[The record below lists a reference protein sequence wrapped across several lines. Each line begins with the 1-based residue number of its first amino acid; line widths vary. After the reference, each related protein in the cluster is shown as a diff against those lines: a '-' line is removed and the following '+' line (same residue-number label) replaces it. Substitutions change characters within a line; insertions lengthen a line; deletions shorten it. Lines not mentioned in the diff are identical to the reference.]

1 MANKEQLRGL
11 IQRLHDG
18 EDAEV
23 VKSEFKEKFG
33 SVASSEIAEMER
45 DLIMSG
51 LPVEE
56 VQRLC
61 NIHAAVF
68 EGSIEDIHSV
78 KKIDE
83 EPGHPLFVFR
93 RENDGLES
101 YLQNNVEPALAR
113 YEINPNDE
121 NRINLLAEIKGLTK
135 LDRHYS
141 RKENLFFPYLEREGV
156 TAPPKVMWAVDD
168 DIRLMWKTLLS
179 GEELSPELLTGN
191 IRVLISEIRSMI
203 TKENDI
209 LAPLLID
216 KLKPNDWKVISE
228 ESYQIGYSF
237 NGGIEGASPSDAAAW
252 LEKQKGIVYDEPE
265 KVEEEAI
272 EGLVKFPSGRVPLQD
287 LVYMLNTLPTDLTYT
302 DSNDNVAYFSE
313 GKHPVFARTRT
324 IIGRDVRN
332 CHPPKSLPV
341 VNQLLEDFKS
351 GTKDEETRVI
361 VRGTKVLLVRYFAV
375 RDEEG
380 NYVGTV
386 ETTEEISEILKLVEE
401 AKAVAKNI

>member
-1 MANKEQLRGL
+1 MANSADLRAL

-18 EDAEV
+18 EDAEL
-23 VKSEFKEKFG
+23 VKKEFKEKFG
-33 SVASSEIAEMER
+33 SVASGEIAEMER

-61 NIHAAVF
+61 NIHAEVF

-78 KKIDE
+78 TKIDE

-93 RENDGLES
+93 RENDGLEE
-101 YLQNNVEPALAR
+101 YLRNNLEVQLDKFEKDPSEANKVDLM
-113 YEINPNDE
+113 
-121 NRINLLAEIKGLTK
+121 AELNGLTK

-168 DIRLMWKTLLS
+168 DIRALWKALLDDEPKTNEAIIS
-179 GEELSPELLTGN
+179 NTKL
-191 IRVLISEIRSMI
+191 LISEVRAMI
-203 TKENDI
+203 KKENEI

-216 KLKPNDWKVISE
+216 KLKPNDWRVISE
-228 ESYQIGYSF
+228 ESYQIGYAF

-252 LEKQKGIVYDEPE
+252 LEKKKGTSAEAPA
-265 KVEEEAI
+265 KVEETV
-272 EGLVKFPSGRVPLQD
+272 EGIVNFPSGRIAMQD
-287 LVYMLNTLPTDLTYT
+287 LIYMLNTIPTDLTYS
-302 DSNDNVAYFSE
+302 DADDNVAYFSE

-332 CHPPKSLPV
+332 CHPPKALPV

-351 GTKDEETRVI
+351 GAKDEETRII

-375 RDEEG
+375 RDEGG

-386 ETTEEISEILKLVEE
+386 ETTEEISEILQKVEE
-401 AKAVAKNI
+401 AKAAANNM

>member
-1 MANKEQLRGL
+1 MANKEDLRAL

-18 EDAEV
+18 EDAEL
-23 VKSEFKEKFG
+23 VKQEFKEKFG
-33 SVASSEIAEMER
+33 TVASSEIAEMER

-51 LPVEE
+51 LPIEE

-78 KKIDE
+78 QKIDE

-93 RENDGLES
+93 RENDGLEE
-101 YLQNNVEPALAR
+101 YLKNNLEVQLEK
-113 YEINPNDE
+113 YEKNPNAE
-121 NRINLLAEIKGLTK
+121 NKVDLLAEINGLTK

-168 DIRLMWKTLLS
+168 DIRDLWKALLKDEAES
-179 GEELSPELLTGN
+179 TSHFVANVKLLIEEV
-191 IRVLISEIRSMI
+191 RAMI
-203 TKENDI
+203 KKENEI

-216 KLKPNDWKVISE
+216 KLKPADWKVISE
-228 ESYQIGYSF
+228 ESYQIGYAF
-237 NGGIEGASPSDAAAW
+237 NGGIEGASPSDAAMW
-252 LEKQKGIVYDEPE
+252 LEKQQGIKHDEP
-265 KVEEEAI
+265 KLADEEAI
-272 EGLVKFPSGRVPLQD
+272 EGLIKLPSGRIQLTE
-287 LVYMLNTLPTDLTYT
+287 LVYMLNTIPTDLTYT
-302 DSNDNVAYFSE
+302 DAEDNVAYFSE

-341 VNQLLEDFKS
+341 VNQLLEDFKA

-361 VRGTKVLLVRYFAV
+361 IRGTKILLVRYFAV
-375 RDEEG
+375 RDEAG
-380 NYVGTV
+380 KYIGTV
-386 ETTEEISEILKLVEE
+386 ETTEEISEILKKVEE
-401 AKAVAKNI
+401 AKAAVIE